1 MRIAERDIFL
11 KDGTKCRL
19 RSPEEEDAG
28 AALAFLDD
36 VSRSPFLLAE
46 PWERRD
52 TVENERKFIRAF
64 LLDEGGAMIGA
75 FAEDGALAGLASVR
89 RVRDS
94 AKLRHRAELGVSVA
108 EGMRRRGLGFLL
120 MRAAEDW
127 AKKAGFEQLE
137 LSVFAA
143 NFAARALYGKCGFE
157 IWGAR
162 KRAFRLS
169 SGGYDD
175 EILMAK
181 FLTRSGK

>member
-1 MRIAERDIFL
+1 MSDSCGIGQFL
-11 KDGTKCRL
+11 KT
-19 RSPEEEDAG
+19 AG

-64 LLDEGGAMIGA
+64 LLDEGGAMIGV
-75 FAEDGALAGLASVR
+75 FAEDGALAVLASVR

-157 IWGAR
+157 IWGER

-175 EILMAK
+175 EILMGK